1 MALIARKTLSYAA
14 CLELLC
20 TAFPGFAPNNRPQ
33 VLGSA
38 DAVQYFVLGHFHH
51 APRQGVTSL
60 TRKLPSVV
68 CFLNAW
74 LVSLFPG
81 QCWSS
86 IAVSHNHVAEM
97 HADAANLPGSSNC
110 TVSLGSFKGGG
121 LWLADEKGDCE
132 MRDPEGRPVLGRV
145 HSTFQQPFTFDAQC
159 LHATQPFQGERW
171 AVTAYT
177 TLHVSQDS
185 ASVREELLAL
195 GFPLPCSS
203 GVGVG
208 DRVVRLGPDPPGFPR
223 TPSPPVA
230 PTRVVQCSTS
240 AVAQPTAAPRQVLD
254 AGPHAEDFSCAAVA
268 QRLKAARP
276 VVWKGAGDLLQVP
289 WSKAPHGKWL
299 VLDLWSGFGGLCI
312 ACLSL
317 GMHFWAL
324 AAECDKDAVSCARS
338 TMPSIVHLPRVEDVS
353 IAMLLPFLE
362 RRQVR
367 GILIG
372 GGSPC
377 QGNSVLNKRRQGLDD
392 PRSQQPVVLK
402 ELVDSLRQHPA
413 CKGLEIITFLE
424 NVASAPAD
432 VITSYSKWLHG
443 PPVRINASSCG
454 WCNRD
459 RLFWLV
465 GNSRHLG
472 SFQGPLPD
480 GWGWD
485 TSLSSPRQLRYEG
498 EKPVPPKIH
507 CEQGFQVVSDPL
519 MVMKQKA
526 PAIFTFTREF
536 YHPMDGV
543 QQASPQAV
551 ERWSSDSRRFPPSA
565 YEEHSLVWRGQTW
578 RTPAPSERSQMLG
591 VPPSATAAVPCVA
604 AQRTQRRNSLLGNG
618 FHIPSLLCVLSLL
631 PSLCDAKC
639 HALPTSLQCPTLQVL
654 GERLQ
659 GTLWE
664 PGRLQSLPCTMST
677 PVIVTGMQA
686 QLSDFQVDASVWSR
700 CTRALLHCDTAAL
713 QGFAAFQ
720 MSRGEEYRELPPCAI
735 GARQRSQIYAGLSG
749 QRFSSES
756 ARGLDHLLQPGLG
769 KELHMLQSSALPS
782 PFLTRDWPDADV
794 EFVAYTIGVWREHL
808 PLLAKRQRQI
818 VRSVVQA
825 VSPLQEALCRFR
837 CESATRVAANKN
849 SAVIAFFTSLLRWPD
864 VWQAKEMIQ
873 GFSIV
878 GEVPV
883 SGLFRAITPHLSKD
897 PDTQKWLAEDAVAAV
912 DAIMQS
918 SPGRHAA
925 EIQRVTEKEQ
935 AKGFCSAW
943 LTRSQLD
950 ARFGRGGW
958 RPLER
963 FLIEQADGKLRVIDN
978 ARRTGH
984 NVHTEM
990 NETIHVVSV
999 EFVAAAAQQVA
1010 NHLPRH
1016 ERPPQEAS
1024 SWLRMR
1030 LATDDLPDAY
1040 RGHPVRDDQLC
1051 FSIVAVF
1058 VEGAGWRFTILYGL
1072 AFGLESAVVNFNRF
1086 PLLAVAVCRRCLSGM
1101 NAAYFDDELSVDFHS
1116 ESAVSQ
1122 LALKLVCKAF
1132 GAEPQAAKSF
1142 PPAPDR
1148 NYLGTSV
1155 HVGAFLCEGTICVQ
1169 PKFATVVKVCTRLQA
1184 ALHSGT
1190 LPRDLAGRL
1199 RGDLIWLFSVNSGY
1213 GAKYA
1218 GPLLTRF
1225 QHGDNDALSAEDRL
1239 VLQSLLAIVLQAPPR
1254 MFCLQDCA
1262 RPFTRVYSDASF
1274 EGGVLRLGWV
1284 AFPSDGAQPQGGTCL
1299 VPSAVLESWKSRRQ
1313 QIYPGETLAVLLVPM
1328 LLPQYF
1334 VAADVLWFIDNQAS
1348 VTAVIK
1354 GCSAEGDVHE
1364 IAHLA
1369 AVSRCAQRT
1378 KVWFEWID
1386 SDSNPSDGLSRLGL
1400 QDPWSKQ
1407 QGWFLQE
1414 FSYPAEAFR
1423 PAVVQALLSCA
1434 DLETVGVRHSET
1446 MGVFDPFRDL

>member
-20 TAFPGFAPNNRPQ
+20 AAFPGFAPNNRPQ

-185 ASVREELLAL
+185 ASACEELLAL

-377 QGNSVLNKRRQGLDD
+377 QGNSALNKRRQGLDD

-485 TSLSSPRQLRYEG
+485 ASLSSPRQLRYEG

-639 HALPTSLQCPTLQVL
+639 HALPTSLQCPTLRVL

-897 PDTQKWLAEDAVAAV
+897 PDT
-912 DAIMQS
+912 
-918 SPGRHAA
+918 
-925 EIQRVTEKEQ
+925 
-935 AKGFCSAW
+935 
-943 LTRSQLD
+943 
-950 ARFGRGGW
+950 
-958 RPLER
+958 
-963 FLIEQADGKLRVIDN
+963 
-978 ARRTGH
+978 
-984 NVHTEM
+984 
-990 NETIHVVSV
+990 
-999 EFVAAAAQQVA
+999 
-1010 NHLPRH
+1010 
-1016 ERPPQEAS
+1016 
-1024 SWLRMR
+1024 
-1030 LATDDLPDAY
+1030 
-1040 RGHPVRDDQLC
+1040 
-1051 FSIVAVF
+1051 
-1058 VEGAGWRFTILYGL
+1058 
-1072 AFGLESAVVNFNRF
+1072 
-1086 PLLAVAVCRRCLSGM
+1086 
-1101 NAAYFDDELSVDFHS
+1101 
-1116 ESAVSQ
+1116 
-1122 LALKLVCKAF
+1122 
-1132 GAEPQAAKSF
+1132 
-1142 PPAPDR
+1142 
-1148 NYLGTSV
+1148 
-1155 HVGAFLCEGTICVQ
+1155 
-1169 PKFATVVKVCTRLQA
+1169 
-1184 ALHSGT
+1184 
-1190 LPRDLAGRL
+1190 
-1199 RGDLIWLFSVNSGY
+1199 
-1213 GAKYA
+1213 
-1218 GPLLTRF
+1218 
-1225 QHGDNDALSAEDRL
+1225 
-1239 VLQSLLAIVLQAPPR
+1239 
-1254 MFCLQDCA
+1254 
-1262 RPFTRVYSDASF
+1262 
-1274 EGGVLRLGWV
+1274 
-1284 AFPSDGAQPQGGTCL
+1284 
-1299 VPSAVLESWKSRRQ
+1299 
-1313 QIYPGETLAVLLVPM
+1313 
-1328 LLPQYF
+1328 
-1334 VAADVLWFIDNQAS
+1334 
-1348 VTAVIK
+1348 
-1354 GCSAEGDVHE
+1354 
-1364 IAHLA
+1364 
-1369 AVSRCAQRT
+1369 
-1378 KVWFEWID
+1378 
-1386 SDSNPSDGLSRLGL
+1386 
-1400 QDPWSKQ
+1400 
-1407 QGWFLQE
+1407 
-1414 FSYPAEAFR
+1414 
-1423 PAVVQALLSCA
+1423 
-1434 DLETVGVRHSET
+1434 
-1446 MGVFDPFRDL
+1446 

>member
-1 MALIARKTLSYAA
+1 M
-14 CLELLC
+14 
-20 TAFPGFAPNNRPQ
+20 
-33 VLGSA
+33 
-38 DAVQYFVLGHFHH
+38 HF
-51 APRQGVTSL
+51 
-60 TRKLPSVV
+60 
-68 CFLNAW
+68 
-74 LVSLFPG
+74 
-81 QCWSS
+81 
-86 IAVSHNHVAEM
+86 
-97 HADAANLPGSSNC
+97 
-110 TVSLGSFKGGG
+110 
-121 LWLADEKGDCE
+121 
-132 MRDPEGRPVLGRV
+132 
-145 HSTFQQPFTFDAQC
+145 
-159 LHATQPFQGERW
+159 
-171 AVTAYT
+171 
-177 TLHVSQDS
+177 
-185 ASVREELLAL
+185 
-195 GFPLPCSS
+195 

-208 DRVVRLGPDPPGFPR
+208 DRVVRLGPCPPGFPR
-223 TPSPPVA
+223 TPSPPGV
-230 PTRVVQCSTS
+230 PTRVVQCGTS
-240 AVAQPTAAPRQVLD
+240 GIAQPASTDRQVLC
-254 AGPHAEDFSCAAVA
+254 AEPHAEDSSCAAVA

-289 WSKAPHGKWL
+289 WARAPHGKWL
-299 VLDLWSGFGGLCI
+299 VLDLWSGYGGLCI

-324 AAECDKDAVSCARS
+324 AAECDQDAVSCAQS
-338 TMPSIVHLPRVEDVS
+338 TMPSIVHVPHVEDVS

-367 GILIG
+367 GILVG

-377 QGNSVLNKRRQGLDD
+377 QGNSALNKHRRGLHD
-392 PRSQQPVVLK
+392 PRSQQPFMLK
-402 ELVDSLRQHPA
+402 ELVASLRQHPA

-432 VITSYSKWLHG
+432 VVTSYSQWLQG

-465 GNSRHLG
+465 GNSKHLG
-472 SFQGPLPD
+472 SVQGPLPD

-485 TSLSSPRQLRYEG
+485 ASSSSPRQLRFEG

-591 VPPSATAAVPCVA
+591 VPPSATAAFPCVA

-618 FHIPSLLCVLSLL
+618 FHIPSLLCLLSLL

-639 HALPTSLQCPTLQVL
+639 HSLPVSLQCPTSQVL

-664 PGRLQSLPCTMST
+664 PGRLQALPCTLSA
-677 PVIVTGMQA
+677 PAVVCGMQA
-686 QLSDFQVDASVWSR
+686 QLSDFQVDASIWSR
-700 CTRALLHCDTAAL
+700 CTKALLHCDTALL

-756 ARGLDHLLQPGLG
+756 ARGLDHLLPSGLG
-769 KELHMLQSSALPS
+769 KEAHMLQSSALPS
-782 PFLTRDWPDADV
+782 PFLTREWPDADV
-794 EFVAYTIGVWREHL
+794 EFVAYTIGVWRELL
-808 PLLAKRQRQI
+808 PLLAQRQRQV
-818 VRSVVQA
+818 VRSVIQA

-837 CESATRVAANKN
+837 CDSAIRVAANKN
-849 SAVIAFFTSLLRWPD
+849 AAVIAFFTSLLRWPD
-864 VWQAKEMIQ
+864 VWQAKEMIR

-878 GEVPV
+878 GDLPV

-897 PDTQKWLAEDAVAAV
+897 PDTQAWLASDAVAAV
-912 DAIMQS
+912 DAILQS
-918 SPGRHAA
+918 SPGKHAA

-935 AKGFCSAW
+935 AKGFCSEW
-943 LTRSQLD
+943 MTRSQLD

-963 FLIEQADGKLRVIDN
+963 FLIVQADGKLRVIDN

-984 NVHTEM
+984 NLHTEM
-990 NETIHVVSV
+990 NEIIHVVSV

-1010 NHLPRH
+1010 NHLPPH
-1016 ERPPQEAS
+1016 ERPPQETS

-1030 LATDDLPDAY
+1030 IATDDLPDAY

-1072 AFGLESAVVNFNRF
+1072 AFGLESAVVNFNRL

-1122 LALKLVCKAF
+1122 LAFKLVCKAF

-1148 NYLGTSV
+1148 KYLGTSV

-1184 ALHSGT
+1184 ALQSGT

-1199 RGDLIWLFSVNSGY
+1199 RGY

-1218 GPLLTRF
+1218 SPLLTRF
-1225 QHGDNDALSAEDRL
+1225 QHGESEVLSAEDKL

-1254 MFCLQDCA
+1254 MFCLQACA

-1284 AFPSDGAQPQGGTCL
+1284 LFPSDGAQPQGGTCL

-1400 QDPWSKQ
+1400 LDPWSAQ
-1407 QGWFLQE
+1407 QDWFLQE

-1423 PAVVQALLSCA
+1423 SAVVQALLSCA